1 MLILFPL
8 VVAMTPL
15 ALWITFNAH
24 ILYLVKLRV
33 HCVLQRVRVVFMC
46 LFCSQKWAVQRLA
59 LRGSY
64 LKALGMCF
72 QSDCISRCLMFPC
85 PGSLS
90 PSPSFP
96 FHPTN
101 VDIAFSFGSTKTL
114 GRIHFCPTCSSLSEK
129 VYRAW
134 STLGRIPKNNIII
147 IKKMT
152 AQKGSLCPWV
162 AVSAA
167 RSKLGR
173 LSFTYLM
180 VLLALSHMSFTNP
193 GITFAKCKPHK
204 GSLLHSVLT
213 CSKFLRDDVLC
224 KHSCRLPSP
233 ASCLGARWWR

>member
-72 QSDCISRCLMFPC
+72 QADCISRCLMFPC

-96 FHPTN
+96 FHSTN

-114 GRIHFCPTCSSLSEK
+114 GHIHFCPTCSSLSEK

-147 IKKMT
+147 IKKNDCT
-152 AQKGSLCPWV
+152 EGLSVSLSCCFSCKVKTWEVVIYLSHGAPCAVTHVLYQPWHHLCKVQAAQRIIIAFC
-162 AVSAA
+162 
-167 RSKLGR
+167 
-173 LSFTYLM
+173 TYLLK
-180 VLLALSHMSFTNP
+180 VS
-193 GITFAKCKPHK
+193 
-204 GSLLHSVLT
+204 
-213 CSKFLRDDVLC
+213 
-224 KHSCRLPSP
+224 
-233 ASCLGARWWR
+233 